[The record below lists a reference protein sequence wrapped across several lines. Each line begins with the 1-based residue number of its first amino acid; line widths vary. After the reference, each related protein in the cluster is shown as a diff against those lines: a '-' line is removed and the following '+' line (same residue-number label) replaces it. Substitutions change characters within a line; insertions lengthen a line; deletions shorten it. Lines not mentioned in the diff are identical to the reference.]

1 MRENLLNLEDNSGS
15 MKFEDN
21 GERIDDL
28 HLILARV
35 AYAATLFDEDG
46 ISLRFMNEKAAS
58 SRLRLDGVRTEQEIT
73 QIVGSAKTAGQIQ
86 FQGLTPL
93 GTELRDQV
101 VEPLV
106 IAKARNGS
114 LRKPVLV
121 ITITD
126 GQPAGEDK
134 DTLKRVLQYV
144 QEEFRRMPQ
153 YGEHPCVFEFA
164 QVGNDTKARDFLST
178 LDSNPEFGQIVDCTS
193 SELGFSY
200 DTTSC

>member
-1 MRENLLNLEDNSGS
+1 

-28 HLILARV
+28 NLILSRV

-46 ISLRFMNEKAAS
+46 ISLRFMNEKNAPT
-58 SRLRLDGVRTEQEIT
+58 RLRLDGVKTEQEIMT
-73 QIVGSAKTAGQIQ
+73 IVGSAKTQGQIA

-106 IAKARNGS
+106 ISKARNGTF
-114 LRKPVLV
+114 RKPVLV

-144 QEEFRRMPQ
+144 EEEFRRMPQ
-153 YGEHPCVFEFA
+153 YGQHPCLFQFA
-164 QVGNDTKARDFLST
+164 QVGNDQKARDFLGT
-178 LDSNPEFGQIVDCTS
+178 LDANKQFGAIVDCTS
-193 SELGFSY
+193 SELDRHS
-200 DTTSC
+200 TITR